1 MDIFQKIMPFR
12 KIFRRLLTATLM
24 VAVTSL
30 TACEKKKPDIQ
41 QNFPFE
47 VSLMPVPKEIRTGET
62 VEIRIKILPSGNF
75 RDTKYFIRYFQFE
88 GSGELRYFDSDPYL
102 PNDLYLLE
110 SKVFRLYYT
119 STSAV
124 TQSFDVW
131 ISDNFDNEQKV
142 SFEFKN
148 SD

>member
-1 MDIFQKIMPFR
+1 MNTIQKLMDSR
-12 KIFRRLLTATLM
+12 TIFRQLLPAILM
-24 VAVTSL
+24 VAITSL

-41 QNFPFE
+41 QNFPFQ
-47 VSLMPVPKEIRTGET
+47 VSVMPVPKEIRTGET
-62 VEIRIKILPSGNF
+62 VEIRVKIIPQGNF
-75 RDTKYFIRYFQFE
+75 KDTKYFIRYFQFE

-110 SKVFRLYYT
+110 DKVFRLYYT

>member
-30 TACEKKKPDIQ
+30 TACEKKKPDIK